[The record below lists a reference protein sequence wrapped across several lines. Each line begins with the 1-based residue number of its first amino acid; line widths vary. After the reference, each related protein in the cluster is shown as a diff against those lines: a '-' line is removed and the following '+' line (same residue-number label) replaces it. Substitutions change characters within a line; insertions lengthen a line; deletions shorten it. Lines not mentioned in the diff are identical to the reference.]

1 MSNKTLITL
10 FIALYFCSAAV
21 MAETPEGWNMKGP
34 SSYESG
40 VDNSIYLSSPQS
52 FYLRSTASKS
62 YPSGELFQ
70 VFSAGQYAG
79 KRVKLTGFVKGNLTH
94 AIAFGI
100 VVWRGSE
107 HAIMAGEESLHS
119 GETYYSWTQLTT
131 VIDVPIDSNKIS
143 IFFRMWN
150 KGEAWL
156 DDIKLEIV
164 NKSTPLLNL
173 HDDFIESN
181 GALTNLP

>member
-1 MSNKTLITL
+1 MKNKALKTL
-10 FIALYFCSAAV
+10 FIALSICSSAV

-34 SSYESG
+34 STYESG

-62 YPSGELFQ
+62 FPSGELFQ
-70 VFSAGQYAG
+70 LFSAGQYAG

-100 VVWRGSE
+100 VAWGNSGWL
-107 HAIMAGEESLHS
+107 MAGEESLQS

-164 NKSTPLLNL
+164 SKSTPLLNL

-181 GALTNLP
+181 RTIKNLP